1 MTRPAVSKT
10 STGIKKKKKSKS
22 KPTPDSKL
30 PTPDLL
36 QVEGKRGF
44 PGQLGLP
51 RGGSH
56 PFSHPSSAA
65 THLLRDRRANRR
77 FSVRPETPWCRSAQ
91 SIVSLF
97 KNKNRR
103 DSWNQAGKK
112 KYISLVFPATGLDLL
127 ISKISTIWLLRKKRE
142 DPPGT

>member
-10 STGIKKKKKSKS
+10 STGTKKKKSKS

-36 QVEGKRGF
+36 QVEGKRGV
-44 PGQLGLP
+44 PRQLGLP

-56 PFSHPSSAA
+56 PLSRPSSAA
-65 THLLRDRRANRR
+65 THLLRDRRANRT

-103 DSWNQAGKK
+103 GSWNQAGEK
-112 KYISLVFPATGLDLL
+112 ILFVFPATGLDLL
-127 ISKISTIWLLRKKRE
+127 ISKISTIWLLRGKRE